1 MDRLTKD
8 QGEFLIKEARKH
20 LESYLEGTD
29 HKISGSSAW
38 LNEKCGIFVTLHTYP
53 KNDLRGCIGFTEPIY
68 SLRKAITE
76 AASSAAVHDSRFPEV
91 TRDEM
96 DHLIIEISILTAPVL
111 IPHAS
116 PKELLEK
123 ITQKKDGLVLKNG
136 ADHGLFLPQ
145 VWEQLPEKIEF
156 LENLCYKAGISDKDA
171 WQYKDTGIYKFQVQ
185 IFKEDAPGGKI
196 SEVKD

>member
-29 HKISGSSAW
+29 RKISGNSAW

-76 AASSAAVHDSRFPEV
+76 ASASAAVYDPRFPRV
-91 TRDEM
+91 TRDEL
-96 DHLIIEISILTAPVL
+96 DNLIIEISILTAPTL
-111 IPHAS
+111 IPHATA
-116 PKELLEK
+116 KELLEK
-123 ITQKKDGLVLKNG
+123 ITPKKDGLVLKNG
-136 ADHGLFLPQ
+136 TDQGLFLPQ
-145 VWEQLPEKIEF
+145 VWEELPKKTEF
-156 LENLCYKAGISDKDA
+156 LENLCCKAGIFDKDA
-171 WQYKDTGIYKFQVQ
+171 WQYKDTKIYKFQVQ
-185 IFKEDAPGGKI
+185 IFRETAPEGKI
-196 SEVKD
+196 TEIKD